1 MNNVTAL
8 FSLIVSRAQT
18 AAKKKET
25 EGNLFYIDKKK
36 VFIFYGIKMLI

>member
-8 FSLIVSRAQT
+8 FSLIVSRVQT

-25 EGNLFYIDKKK
+25 EANLLYTDKEDIHH
-36 VFIFYGIKMLI
+36 FTA